1 MFSGIKVIALVVI
14 VYYVVLPQLAKG
26 RGAWKT
32 LANVNVALL
41 LLGFGLQLV
50 ALVSYS
56 QLTRAALPPG
66 AIKLGAL
73 FRIQLATKAVGN
85 VTIAGTATSSAL
97 GYRLL
102 TLAGVGGADAGF
114 ALGVAG
120 LGSAVV
126 LNLLL
131 WTSLLISIPLSGVNP
146 LYVTGALVGV
156 FLLLVFA
163 GLVLAL
169 LRGQQLAERVL
180 RRVAQRITFMD
191 EDRTAAL
198 VQRLAQRLR
207 EIMASPQ
214 LVRRVVLWAVANWLL
229 DAASLWVFL
238 RAFGGSLRVDSLLVT
253 FCLVNI
259 LAVIPLTPG
268 GLGIVDGAYTP
279 LLVGFGLSAA
289 TATLGVPSYRVA
301 QFWLPIP
308 IGALMYLT
316 LRVGPWK
323 VIGTN
328 RIGSLRS
335 AADEARRTPD
345 PVFGSPSTH
354 EAVDG
359 PDDPSSPDAS
369 PASSPDSSP
378 DPVDGQLAPPS
389 PDGAGAPVPGEEQ
402 GGARSAPSLIG

>member
-1 MFSGIKVIALVVI
+1 LRRPVFSGIKVVALAVI
-14 VYYVVLPQLAKG
+14 VYYLVLPQLAKG
-26 RGAWKT
+26 RSAWRT
-32 LANVNVALL
+32 LADVNVALL
-41 LLGFGLQLV
+41 LLGLGLQAV
-50 ALVSYS
+50 ALLAYS
-56 QLTRAALPPG
+56 QLTRAALPHG
-66 AIKLGAL
+66 SIKLHAL
-73 FRIQLATKAVGN
+73 LRIQLATKAVGN
-85 VTIAGTATSSAL
+85 VTIAGSATSSAL

-102 TLAGVGGADAGF
+102 TLAGVRGADAGF

-131 WTSLLISIPLSGVNP
+131 WVSLLVSIPLSGVNP
-146 LYVTGALVGV
+146 LYVTAALVGV
-156 FLLLVFA
+156 FFMLVFA

-169 LRGQQLAERVL
+169 LRGQEHAERVL
-180 RRVAQRITFMD
+180 RLVAKRITFMD
-191 EDRTAAL
+191 EQRTAEL

-207 EIMASPQ
+207 EIIVSPV

-238 RAFGGSLRVDSLLVT
+238 RAFGGSLRVDSLLVA
-253 FCLVNI
+253 FCLVNV

-323 VIGTN
+323 VLDSS
-328 RIGSLRS
+328 RLGSLRTV
-335 AADEARRTPD
+335 ADEARRTPD
-345 PVFGSPSTH
+345 PVFGRPSTH
-354 EAVDG
+354 DAVDG
-359 PDDPSSPDAS
+359 PDGDTSGHGE
-369 PASSPDSSP
+369 PAGVTAIADH
-378 DPVDGQLAPPS
+378 
-389 PDGAGAPVPGEEQ
+389 GAGIADHGAGVADHGAA
-402 GGARSAPSLIG
+402 ARSA